1 MFTMGWTKAPALANS
16 EMSMLRKALARLAT
30 LIVIVAAVPL
40 ARAGDIVATGFD
52 LQGDRDT
59 TQFTAFM
66 SEDVGYT
73 ASVLPDPYR
82 VIIDMANVAFDVPP
96 GAGRK
101 PKGLVKAIRYGVVD
115 DGKSRIV
122 IDTAGPVLITRS
134 TLEPKSGKKPARI
147 NIELLSISED
157 VFDAAFAIDK
167 AKPKEIQQ
175 AGAEALAATAPDE
188 TPAPVPAMPKAAE
201 KSAEAS
207 VEPGDIVG
215 SVTPAREETAAAP
228 PVIKPTLKP
237 VPGAQKPKAVAAK
250 PVRSDG
256 KKVIVIDPGHGGID
270 PGALSP
276 SKTLEKDVVLAFAK
290 EFKQVIEAG
299 GRHHVVLTREDDH
312 FLSLRDRVVFAR
324 KQGADLFIAIHADTL
339 RGQTVTGTTIY
350 TLSEKASDAESEA
363 LAQRENHADA
373 IAGIDLAGQSEDV
386 AGILID
392 LAQRDSRNQASMFS
406 RATLRRFKDVTKM
419 TGKPIRS
426 AGFTVL
432 KAPDV
437 PSVLI
442 ELGFLSNAKDEE
454 RLKSPA
460 WRTTVAKALA
470 AAVDSHFSP
479 AMAGNP

>member
-1 MFTMGWTKAPALANS
+1 MRYLPNLLLSLNPVAAPGRLLAVQLRIWAVLSILLAGHGTALA
-16 EMSMLRKALARLAT
+16 
-30 LIVIVAAVPL
+30 
-40 ARAGDIVATGFD
+40 GQIVATGFE
-52 LQGDRDT
+52 LSGDAET
-59 TQFTAFM
+59 TSFTAIV
-66 SEDVGYT
+66 SDDVGYT
-73 ASVLPDPYR
+73 ATVLPEPYR
-82 VIIDMANVAFDVPP
+82 VIIDLADVVFDVPP

-101 PKGLVKAIRYGVVD
+101 PKGLVKSIRYGVIE

-122 IDTAGPVLITRS
+122 IDTQGPVLITKS
-134 TLEPKSGKKPARI
+134 TLSPRAGKKPARI
-147 NIELLSISED
+147 NIQLLSITED
-157 VFDAAFAIDK
+157 VFDAAFALDR
-167 AKPKEIQQ
+167 AKPKS
-175 AGAEALAATAPDE
+175 APD
-188 TPAPVPAMPKAAE
+188 TTVASAPSEEAVSSEDGAAAA
-201 KSAEAS
+201 SAEAQPGD
-207 VEPGDIVG
+207 PGDIVG
-215 SVTPAREETAAAP
+215 SVTPAEAVAAKP
-228 PVIKPTLKP
+228 VPVIKPTLKP
-237 VPGAQKPKAVAAK
+237 TPDAAKPKAVAAK
-250 PVRSDG
+250 PVREDG

-276 SKTLEKDVVLAFAK
+276 AKTLEKDVVLAFAK
-290 EFKQVIEAG
+290 DLKERMDG
-299 GRHHVVLTREDDH
+299 DGRHHVVLTRDDDR
-312 FLSLRDRVVFAR
+312 FVTLKDRVAFAR

-437 PSVLI
+437 PSILI
-442 ELGFLSNAKDEE
+442 ELGFLSNPKDEE
-454 RLKSPA
+454 RLKSAA
-460 WRTTVAKALA
+460 WRKNLAKALA
-470 AAVDSHFSP
+470 SAIDSHFAP
-479 AMAGNP
+479 AVAGNP